1 MGAPCRRV
9 LLKLSGESLAG
20 PQKTGVDRETLGRL
34 ADQLREVHAAGIDLG
49 LVVGGGNI
57 FRGLRGTAE
66 GMDRGTAD
74 YMGMLA
80 TIINALALQ
89 DALEHQG
96 IDTRVMTAIRV
107 DAVAEPYIRRKAIR
121 HLEKR
126 RAVIM
131 AGGTG
136 NPFFTTD
143 TAAALRAAELR
154 AEALWKA
161 TRVDG
166 IYSSDP
172 ESDPSAVFFDTIT
185 YMDFINKGLKVMD
198 STAVT
203 LCMENSIPIVV
214 FNMEKEGNMVRLVR
228 GEKVGT
234 TVKEAIGCPKS
245 S

>member
-1 MGAPCRRV
+1 LGGPYRRI

-20 PQKTGVDRETLGRL
+20 PNEGGIDRNTLDKLSARLKGIHVTGVD
-34 ADQLREVHAAGIDLG
+34 IG

-57 FRGLRGTAE
+57 FRGIRGTAE
-66 GMDRGTAD
+66 GMDRGAAD

-89 DALEHQG
+89 DALERDG
-96 IDTRVMTAIRV
+96 VDTRVMTAIRV
-107 DAVAEPYIRRKAIR
+107 DALAEPYIRRKAIR
-121 HLEKR
+121 HLEKGR
-126 RAVIM
+126 IVIM

-154 AEALWKA
+154 ADVLIKA

-166 IYSSDP
+166 IYSADP
-172 ESDPSAVFFDTIT
+172 EKHPDATFIESIT
-185 YMDFINKGLKVMD
+185 YSDFINRNLRVMD
-198 STAVT
+198 QTAVT
-203 LCMENSIPIVV
+203 LCKENAIPIVV
-214 FNMEKEGNMVRLVR
+214 FRMEKDNISRLLN

-234 TVKEAIGCPKS
+234 MVKEAI
-245 S
+245 

>member
-1 MGAPCRRV
+1 MSGPYRRI

-20 PQKTGVDRETLGRL
+20 PNEGGIDRDTLDDLSARLKGIHATGV
-34 ADQLREVHAAGIDLG
+34 GIG
-49 LVVGGGNI
+49 LVVGGGTI
-57 FRGLRGTAE
+57 FRGIRGTAE
-66 GMDRGTAD
+66 GMDRSTAD

-89 DALEHQG
+89 DALERDG

-107 DAVAEPYIRRKAIR
+107 DAVAEPYLKRKAVR
-121 HLEKR
+121 HLEKGR
-126 RAVIM
+126 IVIM

-154 AEALWKA
+154 ADVLIKA

-166 IYSSDP
+166 IYSADP
-172 ESDPSAVFFDTIT
+172 EKDPDASFIDTIT
-185 YMDFINKGLKVMD
+185 YGEFINRNLRVMD
-198 STAVT
+198 QTAVT
-203 LCMENSIPIVV
+203 LCKENAIPIVV
-214 FNMEKEGNMVRLVR
+214 FRMEKDNVSRLLN

-234 TVKEAIGCPKS
+234 TVKEAS
-245 S
+245 